1 MGNITPGQKRQ
12 YLADGYLVLKSDQLK
27 KLKDGLKCDLHSM
40 ALRIIK
46 NHPDSGIY
54 CDALKSNS
62 FAELFDWCVSHE
74 VNNAITRIFY
84 ELFSVN
90 CSTLSLI
97 ADPFFLE
104 ASKDLGVSY
113 PVPSTLPM
121 LRIDRPN
128 ESRYLTPAH
137 QDYWYSM
144 LSANSLTYWFP
155 IFPVT
160 DAMGQLLVVPGSH
173 VQGLLPIKK
182 WTDDNPFSLRD
193 EISMDKY
200 VPVRLQDDEVLVFSQ
215 FLVHQSGANRSGT
228 ARLTLQLRHNDL
240 DTLKEQTTSFTPMH
254 SRYTVNAQKNWF
266 EKSQIAEK

>member
-1 MGNITPGQKRQ
+1 MDNITPGQKSQ
-12 YLADGYLVLKSDQLK
+12 YLADGYLILKSDRVK
-27 KLKDGLKCDLHSM
+27 KIKDALSADLYNM
-40 ALRIIK
+40 ARRILK
-46 NHPDSGIY
+46 NHPDSGTY
-54 CDALKSNS
+54 YDALNSNS

-74 VNNAITRIFY
+74 KSNAITRIFY

-90 CSTLSLI
+90 CSTVSLI
-97 ADPFFLE
+97 ADPYFLK
-104 ASKDLGVSY
+104 ASRDLGVSY

-144 LSANSLTYWFP
+144 LSANSLTYWFS

-173 VQGLLPIKK
+173 VHGLLPIKK
-182 WTDDNPFSLRD
+182 WTDENPFSLRD
-193 EISMDKY
+193 EISMDRY
-200 VPVRLQDDEVLVFSQ
+200 VPVCLQDDEVLVFSQ
-215 FLVHQSGANRSGT
+215 FLVHQSGANRSGK

-240 DTLKEQTTSFTPMH
+240 DTLKEQTTSYTPMH
-254 SRYTVNAQKNWF
+254 SKYTVNAQKNWL
-266 EKSQIAEK
+266 EESKITGK